1 MKKVLIGDLT
11 LRENPSCARELS
23 FKEKIQVTKLLDAMG
38 VDLIE
43 TAPFSGSKTDVLF
56 LHTIAPIVK
65 NAVLSCPVKLS
76 EDSVENAWDAIK
88 KANRPRLHV
97 MIPTSTVQM
106 EYLCRKKPKAVLEL
120 IDALCRKAAS
130 LCADVEFS
138 ALDATRS
145 EKDFLVQA
153 LNTAVKAGA
162 KTLTLCDSVGTM
174 LPREAAD
181 FFREIISQVE
191 GTDACVIGAE
201 FSNTTGLGAACA
213 ISALDAGVSQI
224 KVAVG
229 MDDLPSLEAAAAVF
243 RARCEALG
251 CESNLNHTSLTHS
264 CEQIEA
270 MLHPGTAAVSRGGA
284 AEAAEDFKLNKE
296 DDIQTVAGYVE
307 KLGYELSAED
317 LGKVFEDFQRLSQK
331 KPIGARELEAIIAGS
346 SVNAAPVYKLKS
358 YVISSSN
365 LFSSS
370 AQLTLEKDG
379 RELSGISMGDGP
391 IDAAFH
397 AVESILGTHYELDD
411 FQIRSVTEGREAM
424 GETIVKLRHG
434 GKLYSG
440 RGLSTDVIDSAIHA
454 YVNALNKICSEEA

>member
-1 MKKVLIGDLT
+1 MKKVWIGDLT
-11 LRENPSCARELS
+11 LRENPGQNRELS
-23 FKEKIQVTKLLDAMG
+23 FKEKIQVTKLLDTMG

-106 EYLCRKKPKAVLEL
+106 EYICRKKPKAVLEL
-120 IDALCRKAAS
+120 IDTLCRKAAS
-130 LCADVEFS
+130 LCPDVEFS

-145 EKDFLVQA
+145 EKDFLIKA

-162 KTLTLCDSVGTM
+162 KTVTLCDSVGTM

-181 FFREIISQVE
+181 FFREVTQNVE
-191 GTDACVIGAE
+191 GMDACVLGAE

-229 MDDLPSLEAAAAVF
+229 MDDFPSLEAAAAVF
-243 RARCEALG
+243 RARCETLG
-251 CESNLNHTSLTHS
+251 RESSLNYTSLAHS

-270 MLHPGTAAVSRGGA
+270 MLHPGKAPAFR
-284 AEAAEDFKLNKE
+284 EASADPAEDFKLNKE
-296 DDIQTVAGYVE
+296 DDIQTVGSYVE
-307 KLGYELSAED
+307 KLGYELSSED
-317 LGKVFEDFQRLSQK
+317 LSKVFEDFQRLSQK

-346 SVNAAPVYKLKS
+346 SVQSAPVYKLKS
-358 YVISSSN
+358 YVINTSN

-370 AQLTLEKDG
+370 AQLCLEKDG
-379 RELSGISMGDGP
+379 RELQGIRMGDGP
-391 IDAAFH
+391 IDAAFL

-424 GETIVKLRHG
+424 GEAIVKLRHG

-440 RGLSTDVIDSAIHA
+440 RGLSTDVVGSSIHA
-454 YVNALNKICSEEA
+454 YINALNKICSEEA